1 MSGRTSPLGRI
12 ECMAEGLWFIHG
24 QMPDHASKAPDYC
37 NIVIYRCGHKLY
49 MVDSGGGATMR
60 ASIRRVLREVGAV
73 DSFTLINTHTHL
85 DHICNNNLIAEVQAD
100 SKHHYLLRS
109 GIDPAQLDA
118 SRYFAEQFGQLEAV
132 YDPLSSYQTERARYR
147 IAGVLRDVF
156 GFAVSHTRV
165 MRWLF
170 AIQLRKFAPIGDSR
184 ETMQAI
190 DDRPSERIDIGGV
203 AWNGWRLGADDV
215 QVLYARSHSAC
226 DVLVYIPEHRLLC
239 MGDITFPLFPT
250 WADSS
255 RDRTVDVLRKSLAM
269 TQAGSVAMLADGH
282 GDRCYR
288 GQPEIAAL
296 LGAVLHDHMAFEAAL
311 AEVFATADA
320 LTPGEVYDRLRRLPD
335 RPVVQKY
342 LDLEYPHSP
351 PSLQNVMVTTMRQ
364 LGYRTSGPRRHQR
377 FHRPNG
383 SLPHDQH

>member
-1 MSGRTSPLGRI
+1 MSGRTYPLGTI
-12 ECMAEGLWFIHG
+12 EGLAEGLWFIHG

-37 NIVIYRCGHKLY
+37 NIVIYRRGPRLY
-49 MVDSGGGATMR
+49 MVDSGGGTAMR
-60 ASIRRVLREVGAV
+60 DSIRKVLCTVGAV

-85 DHICNNNLIAEVQAD
+85 DHICNNDLIAEVQAD
-100 SKHHYLLRS
+100 SKHHYLLRT

-147 IAGVLRDVF
+147 MAAVLRDVL
-156 GFAVSHTRV
+156 GIAVGHTRV

-170 AIQLRKFAPIGDSR
+170 AIQLRKFAPVGDSR
-184 ETMQAI
+184 QTMQAI
-190 DDRPSERIDIGGV
+190 DDRPGERIDIGGV
-203 AWNGWRLGADDV
+203 AWNGWRLGDDDV
-215 QVLYARSHSAC
+215 YVLEARSHSTC
-226 DVLVYIPEHRLLC
+226 DVIVYIPEHRLLC

-255 RDRTVDVLRKSLAM
+255 RDQTLDVLRKSLAM
-269 TQAGSVAMLADGH
+269 TQAGNVAALADGH

-296 LGAVLHDHMAFEAAL
+296 LGTVLDDHTDFEAAL
-311 AEVFATADA
+311 AEVCAGTDA
-320 LTPGEVYDRLRRLPD
+320 LTPAEVYDRFRRLPN
-335 RPVVQKY
+335 RPVVPKY
-342 LDLEYPHSP
+342 LDLEYPHTP

-364 LGYRTSGPRRHQR
+364 LGYRTSGPRRHRR
-377 FHRPNG
+377 FHRPDG
-383 SLPHDQH
+383 LAAHDQN